1 MIFGYKTVGDNESGE
16 FITVIVAASNEKEY
30 REFFVTL
37 GTKNSDVMKETVSD
51 FQMMEAIDM
60 MMDDNFSHLSK
71 PVAILSHT
79 DEGHQTKFFE
89 EYPVKE
95 IVKEQAISRQQDM
108 EKETIKIEAH
118 ADEKEKRLM
127 ADLTGEIYVEPSIE
141 EIYGLTIHDPWDKR
155 TQEEK
160 ERDSKYDV
168 NHNNTNMTSGTEL
181 TDESA
186 FGGANAQRAHR
197 RAIRKE
203 QDPTYEDTK
212 FIGFE
217 EVKDD
222 EPFINKL
229 LFQKPSDKTLENQG
243 RGLTPEEQMDL
254 EKSNADSSS
263 KTQNSIDPEP
273 VYVEERT
280 NLQTLE
286 NMRDDFNDQRED
298 RQAGNFRSVTP
309 EDAEFVK
316 VKVESLPEPIRNKI
330 KAFCEAKGVHE
341 PTSIPEYWYPDNTK
355 LDDWCVLSRNDYNLD
370 FDIIGYHNVDTS
382 NMKSINMFGPEVV
395 LIKQSNNLKDSLVL
409 YTRVTSNTSTVVDF
423 YLVRIKA

>member
-1 MIFGYKTVGDNESGE
+1 MIFGYKTISDNESGE

-30 REFFVTL
+30 REFFVAL
-37 GTKNSDVMKETVSD
+37 GSKNSDILKETVSD

-71 PVAILSHT
+71 PVAILSHI

-89 EYPVKE
+89 EFPVKE

-108 EKETIKIEAH
+108 EKETTKIEAH
-118 ADEKEKRLM
+118 EDEKEKRLM

-155 TQEEK
+155 TKEEK

-212 FIGFE
+212 FIGFG

-243 RGLTPEEQMDL
+243 RGLAPEEQMNL
-254 EKSNADSSS
+254 ESS
-263 KTQNSIDPEP
+263 KEETSKPQSSADQEPE
-273 VYVEERT
+273 YVDERT

-316 VKVESLPEPIRNKI
+316 VKVESLPEIIRNKI
-330 KAFCEAKGVHE
+330 KSFCESKEVHE
-341 PTSIPEYWYPDNTK
+341 PTSIPEYWYPDNSK
-355 LDDWCVLSRNDYNLD
+355 VDDWCVLSRNDYNLD

-382 NMKSINMFGPEVV
+382 NMKSVNMFGPEVI
-395 LIKQSNNLKDSLVL
+395 LIKQSNNLVDSLAL
-409 YTRVTSNTSTVVDF
+409 YARATTDTSTVVDF

>member
-1 MIFGYKTVGDNESGE
+1 MIFGYKTISDNESGE

-37 GTKNSDVMKETVSD
+37 GSKNSDILKETVSD

-89 EYPVKE
+89 EFPVKE

-108 EKETIKIEAH
+108 EKETAKIEAH
-118 ADEKEKRLM
+118 EDEKEKRLM

-155 TQEEK
+155 TKEEK

-181 TDESA
+181 TDDSA
-186 FGGANAQRAHR
+186 FGGANAQRAYR

-229 LFQKPSDKTLENQG
+229 LYQKPSDKTLENQG
-243 RGLTPEEQMDL
+243 RGLTPEELMDL
-254 EKSNADSSS
+254 ESS
-263 KTQNSIDPEP
+263 KEETPKSQSSINQEP
-273 VYVEERT
+273 VYVDEKT

-316 VKVESLPEPIRNKI
+316 VKVESLPETIRNKI
-330 KAFCEAKGVHE
+330 KSFCESKEVHE
-341 PTSIPEYWYPDNTK
+341 PTSIPEYWYPDNSK
-355 LDDWCVLSRNDYNLD
+355 VDDWCVLSRNDYNLD
-370 FDIIGYHNVDTS
+370 FDIIGYHNVDTT
-382 NMKSINMFGPEVV
+382 NMKSVNMFGPEVI
-395 LIKQSNNLKDSLVL
+395 LIKQSNNLVDSLVL
-409 YTRVTSNTSTVVDF
+409 YARTTTDTSTVVDF